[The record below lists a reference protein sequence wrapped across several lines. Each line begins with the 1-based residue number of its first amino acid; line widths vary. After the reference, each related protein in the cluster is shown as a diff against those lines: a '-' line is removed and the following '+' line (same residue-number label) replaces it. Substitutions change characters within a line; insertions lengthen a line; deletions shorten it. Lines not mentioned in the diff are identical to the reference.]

1 MKIPYW
7 WADSVAAVTNSAYD
21 GFAKAI
27 NKVSGCFIDKDTAG
41 KSSDTL
47 QLCISLHLQDTAIAC
62 TISRH

>member
-7 WADSVAAVTNSAYD
+7 WAGSFAAVTNSAYD
-21 GFAKAI
+21 GFTKNT

-41 KSSDTL
+41 KSFDTL
-47 QLCISLHLQDTAIAC
+47 QLHISFHLHDTTITC